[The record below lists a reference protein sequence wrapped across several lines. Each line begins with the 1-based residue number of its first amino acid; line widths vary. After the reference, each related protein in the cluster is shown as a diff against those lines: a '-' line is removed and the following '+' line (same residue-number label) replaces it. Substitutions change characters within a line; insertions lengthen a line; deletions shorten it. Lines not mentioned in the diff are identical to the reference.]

1 MHQNCKTKSS
11 SLVQLVKLKLASVR
25 PSKSK
30 ALQLDA
36 ILKLQA
42 LVYYYLP
49 FSNHCYYYY

>member
-49 FSNHCYYYY
+49 FSNHC